1 MTCKKL
7 VKFQKTQIC
16 TKDLKK
22 RITIQYPFN
31 VGTSNAGANTTRSF
45 KDVVVVWA
53 AVKTT
58 PTGQFFEGI
67 NIEEAITT
75 DFYIRFTSLVDLGK
89 QIWVLFNGK
98 RFKIANVEN
107 INEDNRYF
115 RLRAIERGITAQEAN
130 KI

>member
-7 VKFQKTQIC
+7 VKFQKTKIC
-16 TKDLKK
+16 TKDLDK
-22 RITIQYPFN
+22 RITLQYPFN
-31 VGTSNAGANTTRSF
+31 VGTSNASANTTRSF
-45 KDVVVVWA
+45 KDILKVWA
-53 AVKTT
+53 AVKTN
-58 PTGQFFEGI
+58 PTGQFFEDT

-89 QIWVLFNGK
+89 KIWVLFNGK

-107 INEDNRYF
+107 LNEDNRFF
-115 RLRAIERGITAQEAN
+115 RLRAIERGIIAQEAN